1 MNAEHALQRGT
12 WYAADEE
19 LSLQLIRRLL
29 EDPPPTPSIAGW
41 LYPGST
47 CTVFGEPD
55 AGKSMLLA
63 ASTYRI
69 VKDGGEVLWVDYE
82 MGEPRV
88 VRRLLAFGL
97 TPQEIA
103 KSVRRVHYPSGI
115 PGHELLDAYAG
126 IDAAFFDGFTGLLGA
141 TGGSSNSDTDIDNVY
156 SLILRPMSASGT
168 AVLSLDHV
176 TKDKENRGRWAIGSQ
191 RKIGAPDSAYV
202 FDVVSKFKPGY
213 GGKARLKSSRDR
225 DGVLDV
231 IEYTLTGDMT
241 WRLEDASL
249 GDSTMRY
256 TGFMERISIYLEG
269 ASDKPSGADIER
281 DIKGNNTARREALRA
296 LINEGYVEVGKGAH
310 GALAHTSKKA
320 YRESTDKGSSPTSP
334 ILASSSPKASTKSSS
349 PTSPTPS
356 YGEGEVASDFQGQNG
371 KHPEPARPQP
381 EFTFT
386 DDASNHDWGTFT
398 PEEDDTE

>member
-19 LSLQLIRRLL
+19 LSLELIHRITN
-29 EDPPPTPSIAGW
+29 EPPPTPSIAGW
-41 LYPGST
+41 LYPHST

-55 AGKSMLLA
+55 AGKSLLLA
-63 ASTYRI
+63 ATTYRI

-115 PGHELLDAYAG
+115 PGHDLLDAYAG
-126 IDAAFFDGFTGLLGA
+126 IDAALFDGFTGLLGA
-141 TGGSSNSDTDIDNVY
+141 TGGSSNSDVDIDNVY
-156 SLILRPMSASGT
+156 NLILRPMSASGT
-168 AVLSLDHV
+168 AVLTLDHV

-202 FDVVSKFKPGY
+202 FDVITKFKPGY

-241 WRLEDASL
+241 WKLEDASL
-249 GDSTMRY
+249 GDSIMRY

-269 ASDKPSGADIER
+269 ASTKPSGNEIER
-281 DIKGNNTARREALRA
+281 DIKGNNTARREALKA
-296 LINEGYVEVGKGAH
+296 LINEGYIDAQKGAH
-310 GALAHTSKKA
+310 GALEHTSKKA

-334 ILASSSPKASTKSSS
+334 ILASSSPKANTKSSS

-356 YGEGEVASDFQGQNG
+356 LGMGEVASDFQAKNG
-371 KHPEPARPQP
+371 NAKGAPRPTSEAPP

-386 DDASNHDWGTFT
+386 DDPNDHEWGD
-398 PEEDDTE
+398 PE

>member
-19 LSLQLIRRLL
+19 LSLETIRRLL
-29 EDPPPTPSIAGW
+29 EEPPPTPSIAGW

-88 VRRLLAFGL
+88 LRRLIAFGL
-97 TPQEIA
+97 TPKEIA

-115 PGHELLDAYAG
+115 PSSDLLDAYAG

-141 TGGSSNSDTDIDNVY
+141 TGGSSNSDVDIDNVY

-176 TKDKENRGRWAIGSQ
+176 TKEKEGRGRWAIGSQ

-202 FDVVSKFKPGY
+202 FDVVNKFKPGY

-225 DGVLDV
+225 DGLLDV
-231 IEYTLTGDMT
+231 IEYTLAGDMT
-241 WRLEDASL
+241 WRLDDTSLAS
-249 GDSTMRY
+249 DSIMRY

-269 ASDKPSGADIER
+269 ASDKPSSAAIER
-281 DIKGNNTARREALRA
+281 DIGGNDAGRRIALKT
-296 LINEGYVEVGKGAH
+296 LIDEGYVETQKGDRNAI
-310 GALAHTSKKA
+310 LHTSKKA
-320 YRESTDKGSSPTSP
+320 YRESTDKTTSSTSSH
-334 ILASSSPKASTKSSS
+334 LVLSSSKTSSNSTSS
-349 PTSPTPS
+349 TSSTPS
-356 YGEGEVASDFQGQNG
+356 IGEDEVASGFQAKNG
-371 KHPEPARPQP
+371 KPQEPARPLP
-381 EFTFT
+381 EFVFT
-386 DDASNHDWGTFT
+386 DDPKDHEWGE
-398 PEEDDTE
+398 PE